1 MKSNKNNTMDED
13 ADIIPIDLGPVKA
26 FLIRG
31 EKNFLVDAG
40 NPGDAEDILDEVM
53 KEGVEPDDIDSII
66 ITHVH
71 PDHAGSLHELKE
83 KTRARVVVHE
93 KEAENIAR
101 GDFLDAPPTCLKGRI
116 LSFFLSIF
124 GSGESKG
131 TEPDILVGER
141 FDLSEL
147 GINGSVVHTP
157 GHTPGSISVVLD
169 SGEALVG
176 DLVMGGLLLS
186 SSKPN
191 RPIFAYDLE
200 GAERSLKRLLKG
212 DVKIRKFYGAHGG
225 PFPRDKI
232 VDLVG

>member
-13 ADIIPIDLGPVKA
+13 ADIIPIDLGTVKA

-71 PDHAGSLHELKE
+71 PDHAGSLRELKE
-83 KTRARVVVHE
+83 KTRARVVIHE
-93 KEAENIAR
+93 KEAENILR

-141 FDLSEL
+141 FDLSEF
-147 GINGSVVHTP
+147 GVKGRVVHTP
-157 GHTPGSISVVLD
+157 GHTPGSISIVLD
-169 SGEALVG
+169 SGEAVVG
-176 DLVMGGLLLS
+176 DLVMGGLL
-186 SSKPN
+186 SSKPE

-200 GAERSLKRLLKG
+200 EAERSLKKLLKD
-212 DVKIRKFYGAHGG
+212 DVKIRKFYASHGG
-225 PFPRDKI
+225 PFSREKI
-232 VDLVG
+232 VDLVD